1 MIREIT
7 TYDGHSVRSRDPY
20 DTRPYTEVKVGKLY
34 ECTECGSYFTKFED
48 HTQYCPSIKTKLE
61 SRSMT

>member
-1 MIREIT
+1 MIRQIT

-34 ECTECGSYFTKFED
+34 ECMKCGVYFSKIKD
-48 HTQYCPSIKTKLE
+48 HVWDCPGIKSKTVK
-61 SRSMT
+61 

>member
-7 TYDGHSVRSRDPY
+7 TYDGNTVRSRDPY

-61 SRSMT
+61 SRSMA

>member
-7 TYDGHSVRSRDPY
+7 TYDGNTVRSRDPY

-34 ECTECGSYFTKFED
+34 ECTECGSYFTKVED
-48 HTQYCPSIKTKLE
+48 HTQYCPSTKTKLE
-61 SRSMT
+61 SRSMA